1 MKPHET
7 QLSDPLPLRSPAQR
21 NHDCLPALLVDST
34 TGRPPAVSGLP
45 TGQSALGGGT
55 PAQGTRPAT
64 STVGAAHGLTL
75 RAVGAL
81 ALLIIL
87 VSAAV
92 GDSALLDASIG
103 WSTCVTSGVLLVLAL
118 VDYVRFLKGGRRD

>member
-7 QLSDPLPLRSPAQR
+7 QLPHPLPVRSPAQC
-21 NHDCLPALLVDST
+21 NHDPVPTLLGCGPV
-34 TGRPPAVSGLP
+34 GRPPAVSGLP

-55 PAQGTRPAT
+55 PAQGTRPPT

-103 WSTCVTSGVLLVLAL
+103 WSACLTSGVLLVLAL
-118 VDYVRFLKGGRRD
+118 VDYVRFLKGGRHD

>member
-1 MKPHET
+1 M
-7 QLSDPLPLRSPAQR
+7 
-21 NHDCLPALLVDST
+21 
-34 TGRPPAVSGLP
+34 
-45 TGQSALGGGT
+45 
-55 PAQGTRPAT
+55 
-64 STVGAAHGLTL
+64 TL

-92 GDSALLDASIG
+92 GDSALIDASIG

-118 VDYVRFLKGGRRD
+118 VDYVRFLKGGRHD